1 MARFK
6 IGDNEYRSDKLDAL
20 TQFHVSRRLLP
31 VLTSFTDVM
40 VNLGPETTAALVG
53 GGDEASGALSS
64 ALGDLAAMRPLLEA
78 IAKMPDDDANYVLN
92 AALRVTHRAN
102 LAPSGEVVSWSP
114 VWNATARRVMFD
126 DIEMMEMLQIAR
138 AVLTESL
145 GRFFLDPLSSSSDRA
160 ARAG

>member
-1 MARFK
+1 VARFK

-40 VNLGPETTAALVG
+40 VNLGPEAVAALVG
-53 GGDEASGALSS
+53 GEDESAGALSN

-78 IAKMPDDDANYVLN
+78 VAKMPDEDANYVLN
-92 AALRVTHRAN
+92 SALKVTHRAN
-102 LAPSGEVVSWSP
+102 LAPSGEIASWSP
-114 VWNATARRVMFD
+114 VWNTAAKRVMFD

-145 GRFFLDPLSSSSDRA
+145 GRFFFAPPSSLSA
-160 ARAG
+160 